1 MCERPESS
9 QDLEWL
15 PRDFVTGCVDRWPF
29 PNPLESGSEG
39 LLAYGGD
46 LQSERLLSAY
56 AQGIFPWYDEE
67 PILWYSP
74 DPRALIPVS
83 DLCVNRSL
91 RRTLRRAP
99 YGVSFDTC
107 FRQVIEACASVPRP
121 GQSGTWIGS
130 DMIEAYCELHRLG
143 FAHSVETWHEGELVG
158 GIYGVSLGAAFF
170 GESMFSLR
178 ADASKVALV
187 SLVRRIESWGFHFL
201 DCQQHTPH
209 TEKLG
214 AVLVPREQFLSD
226 LSRALEDPTRR
237 GPWTDSLASD
247 EPAEDLEDEE
257 SEVCT

>member
-1 MCERPESS
+1 MVEWPGREEGEEGERLSAAFLAE
-9 QDLEWL
+9 
-15 PRDFVTGCVDRWPF
+15 RVARWPF
-29 PNPLESGSEG
+29 PDPLEAGSDG

-46 LQSERLLSAY
+46 LQSDRLLSAY
-56 AQGIFPWYDEE
+56 AQGIFPWYEEE

-74 DPRALIPVS
+74 DPRAVLPVGG
-83 DLCVNRSL
+83 LCLNRSL

-99 YGVSFDTC
+99 YEVSFDRA
-107 FRQVIEACASVPRP
+107 FRSVIESCASVPRP

-143 FAHSVETWHEGELVG
+143 FAHSVETWQEGELVG

-178 ADASKVALV
+178 TDASKVALV
-187 SLVRRIESWGFHFL
+187 SLMRRIEAFGFRFL

-214 AVLVPREQFLSD
+214 AVLVPREQFLTD
-226 LSRALEDPTRR
+226 LSHALEEPTRR
-237 GPWTDSLASD
+237 GAWA
-247 EPAEDLEDEE
+247 LEAGAPKEE
-257 SEVCT
+257 MAR